1 MNFVLTLN
9 RTGKRGDEELVVCVG
24 GNIKMRE
31 RLDG

>member
-9 RTGKRGDEELVVCVG
+9 RRAKRGDEERVVCVG
-24 GNIKMRE
+24 GNIKMRV